1 MKTER
6 IYLRTKPET
15 KQYLQRAADQHF
27 EGSLSA
33 LFDFMIERLDLHLD
47 VEGEEE

>member
-6 IYLRTKPET
+6 IYLRTEPAT
-15 KQYLQRAADQHF
+15 KQHLQDIADQRF

-33 LFDFMIERLDLHLD
+33 LFDFMIERLDLHL
-47 VEGEEE
+47 EGTDD